1 MYGSEIFQRPYSD
14 MKSEVNL
21 YFSLSVGKLSHFR
34 SEKGFLNKSFYC
46 ASSLKDKT
54 FPCIQGYR
62 QAEVQFTYSPAYK
75 KDFVFQGQDTY
86 FLYKN

>member
-1 MYGSEIFQRPYSD
+1 MEAKYFNVPILIW
-14 MKSEVNL
+14 KVKVNL